1 MPESEGRACRPLC
14 NCPVGAHARAPED
27 RAERTTPVVAGMV
40 QIDETR
46 TFNVAGTFTE
56 SGVGLRHGVGKAPVP
71 VVRADLTGKWYRG
84 AEDRPVLLMGPET
97 AREWGQALI
106 EAADA
111 SERDVALYVSAQRR
125 RGES

>member
-1 MPESEGRACRPLC
+1 MAEPE
-14 NCPVGAHARAPED
+14 
-27 RAERTTPVVAGMV
+27 RAERTTPTVDGMV

-46 TFNVAGTFTE
+46 TFNVAGVFTE
-56 SGVGLRHGVGKAPVP
+56 SGVGIRRHDGPTP

-84 AEDRPVLLMGPET
+84 SEDKPVLLMAPEI

-111 SERDVALYVSAQRR
+111 SERDVALYMSARRR
-125 RGES
+125 RGGA